1 MKISKI
7 TIDNYKSIKHL
18 EFEPSD
24 GLNAFIG
31 ANSSGKSNI
40 FDLIERN
47 IRQYQYGEQVPHL
60 IWPSKL

>member
-1 MKISKI
+1 
-7 TIDNYKSIKHL
+7 L